1 MKNSSTVFLN
11 LLPNDETSSMMTQE
25 TILKLLNEESSH
37 DVNLIIKDDSP
48 PQENEPRT
56 REKAKNYLIL
66 VTFPTEI
73 VENIKKLQKL
83 TTWNH
88 EAQFIVVV
96 TERFADQ
103 FEMEVVVSG
112 TFKLFFDYSILNV
125 YVLIQNLDTDNLL
138 QSFIWYPYDGNS
150 CSNILSYNNLEII
163 DECET
168 LNDTL
173 DGENKFE
180 LRELIAELPSR
191 LPDKFH
197 QCPLVVTTP
206 IWEPFVIGTR
216 DIVTDGIEVL
226 LVKTIAEKLDMKA
239 VFRVIDDATAFSF
252 VTEDEETGFYA
263 DLIKRKVDIM
273 IGGLYDN
280 EVSRKLLTTTIP
292 YDGDEITW
300 CVARSGL
307 AATWMNVFAIF
318 DIMLWVYA
326 IICVFFCTVVLYV
339 FMKIGHEREENIL
352 WALMVILCFSIGVY
366 GHYNP
371 RKGFIRFYTGF
382 LMLYGMHFAAA
393 YHSFL
398 LSVLTTPR
406 FEHQVGTIQEAIAGK
421 YHFTGGENLKAVF
434 ETSDKVSQHLRE
446 NYKPCLEMDKCLMK
460 LKSDD
465 KLAVAI
471 SRQHAINARIPLND
485 EDMFCFDKVNNIF
498 SFSVV
503 MLFKKDHHLLPAFN
517 TLIRRIAES
526 GFILKWKADSE
537 YLKFKEDIKQR
548 RKDPHENSEPIN
560 LGHLLGSFALMVI
573 GFTLAINAF
582 ILEWVVYY
590 FAHHRKIDF
599 FQKYIEAYVFYP

>member
-1 MKNSSTVFLN
+1 MKNSSTIFLN
-11 LLPNDETSSMMTQE
+11 LLPNDETSSMMTQQK
-25 TILKLLNEESSH
+25 ILKLLNEDSNH

-83 TTWNH
+83 NTWNH

-125 YVLIQNLDTDNLL
+125 YVLIQNLDTENLL
-138 QSFIWYPYDGNS
+138 QSFIWYPYSGNG

-168 LNDTL
+168 LNETL
-173 DGENKFE
+173 DSEEKFE
-180 LRELIAELPSR
+180 MRDLIAELPSR

-197 QCPLVVTTP
+197 QCPLVVTTH

-216 DIVTDGIEVL
+216 EMVTDGIEVL
-226 LVKTIAEKLDMKA
+226 LIKTIAEKLDMKV
-239 VFRVIDDATAFSF
+239 VFRVIDDATAFSL

-280 EVSRKLLTTTIP
+280 EVSRKLLSTTIP

-318 DIMLWVYA
+318 NIELWIYA
-326 IICVFFCTVVLYV
+326 IVCVFLCAIIQLI
-339 FMKIGHEREENIL
+339 FMHIGNERKENFF
-352 WALMVILCFSIGVY
+352 WSLMITLCFSIGIY
-366 GHYNP
+366 GHFNP
-371 RKGFIRFYTGF
+371 RKGFLRFYTGF

-406 FEHQVGTIQEAIAGK
+406 FEHQIATIHEAIAEK
-421 YHFTGGENLKAVF
+421 YYFKGGENLKVVF
-434 ETSDKVSQHLRE
+434 ETSDTTSMHLRQ
-446 NYKPCLEMDKCLMK
+446 NYKTCLDMDKCLME
-460 LKSDD
+460 LKSND

-471 SRQHAINARIPLND
+471 SRQHAINARIPLNND
-485 EDMFCFDKVNNIF
+485 DMFCFAKADNIF

-503 MLFKKDHHLLPAFN
+503 MLFKKDHHLLPSIN

-526 GFILKWKADSE
+526 GFILKWKADCE
-537 YLKFKEDIKQR
+537 YLKFKEDIKQ

-560 LGHLLGSFALMVI
+560 LDHLLGSFALMVVGI
-573 GFTLAINAF
+573 TLAIFAF
-582 ILEWVVYY
+582 LVEWLVYY
-590 FAHHRKIDF
+590 LVNYRKVEF
-599 FQKYIEAYVFYP
+599 VKKYIEAYLLDS